1 MMQRLS
7 RQLWSFP
14 TINVPAIDLSGC
26 ALDQERGKL
35 TPEFNY
41 YTHLNEQ
48 LSCAS
53 RPVEVYLRVTLCV
66 LSGSFR
72 GWTTVS
78 RRIRIKL
85 TTLKI
90 LTRDFSDSVAA
101 ELTGWD
107 PASGTIAFDRPDLTP
122 RVLSQAVL
130 VGQRI
135 PAPDGE
141 LGANLEE
148 EEYLSGH
155 IKYKK
160 SGSRPRGD
168 LFSNTAYIDP
178 LTAGFE
184 QANQGAIIPV
194 NAMPDDNELEV
205 WWFRASDLAADQG
218 FKNVYWPSVIG
229 NYSVTWPQEGDARYR
244 EIILASNDGSGPLA
258 SLQAKGRVY
267 FQNDQ
272 AKVGWNPN
280 EEHALMLGGQ
290 AYALRDDLNITA
302 LKDYSSDPFVLIEY
316 TDSDGRPACSTYKVL
331 REQGDVRDLI
341 FQLKPELFFRLPC
354 RCRSWQSHWSIGITA
369 SLQSASMRKH
379 SRYS

>member
-1 MMQRLS
+1 VEL
-7 RQLWSFP
+7 P
-14 TINVPAIDLSGC
+14 TINVPAIVYQD

-35 TPEFNY
+35 TPEFKY

-48 LSCAS
+48 HPAHRAL
-53 RPVEVYLRVTLCV
+53 LRFTAGDFVRFERVFSWLDNS
-66 LSGSFR
+66 LKKNQDKIDNAQNLDSG
-72 GWTTVS
+72 
-78 RRIRIKL
+78 
-85 TTLKI
+85 
-90 LTRDFSDSVAA
+90 FSDSVAT
-101 ELTGWD
+101 ELTGWN
-107 PASGTIAFDRPDLTP
+107 PASSTIAFDRPDLTP

-135 PAPDGE
+135 PAPNGE

-178 LTAGFE
+178 LTGGFE

-229 NYSVTWPQEGDARYR
+229 NYTVTWPQEGDVRYR

-258 SLQAKGRVY
+258 SLQAKGRIY

-272 AKVGWNPN
+272 SKVGWNPN
-280 EEHALMLGGQ
+280 EEHALMLGAG
-290 AYALRDDLNITA
+290 I
-302 LKDYSSDPFVLIEY
+302 
-316 TDSDGRPACSTYKVL
+316 
-331 REQGDVRDLI
+331 
-341 FQLKPELFFRLPC
+341 RLA
-354 RCRSWQSHWSIGITA
+354 R
-369 SLQSASMRKH
+369 
-379 SRYS
+379 